1 MSGFFYEKY
10 SGAVKVN
17 ILHFSKVLCI
27 SLSNLQMMQERDSI
41 NLKPQPFERSLSASG
56 PVKFLRQISENFSR
70 SLFNND
76 ENDSEGGPNQ
86 TPYYITV
93 EDNSNEINTKSR
105 GVGVFVNSKG
115 APTSNESRLVL
126 HIGTLTLEGLNR
138 VPLSRRDLKVLKRLN
153 AEVGEIVM
161 NAFQRI
167 SIFDYELSHNNFTL
181 KSSKA
186 KMKRKSQSSRLLK
199 KLVRLLSFSSEKDI
213 LKETNKK
220 LEPFNVEVIL
230 VKRVEKLVGTTA
242 AVYYMLLR
250 HKVVGE
256 DLPS

>member
-1 MSGFFYEKY
+1 M
-10 SGAVKVN
+10 
-17 ILHFSKVLCI
+17 L
-27 SLSNLQMMQERDSI
+27 ERNDFK
-41 NLKPQPFERSLSASG
+41 KPQPFERSVSG
-56 PVKFLRQISENFSR
+56 SSPVKFFRQISENFSR
-70 SLFNND
+70 SLFNTDDNV
-76 ENDSEGGPNQ
+76 DSEAGPFP

-93 EDNSNEINTKSR
+93 EDNSYESNTKSK

-138 VPLSRRDLKVLKRLN
+138 VPLSRRDLKVLHRLN
-153 AEVGEIVM
+153 PEVRDIVM
-161 NAFQRI
+161 DSFQRI

-181 KSSKA
+181 KSSKS
-186 KMKRKSQSSRLLK
+186 KMKRKSQSLRCLQKIL
-199 KLVRLLSFSSEKDI
+199 RTLSLSKEKDI

-220 LEPFNVEVIL
+220 LESFNVEVIL

-250 HKVVGE
+250 HKVAGE
-256 DLPS
+256 TLPA